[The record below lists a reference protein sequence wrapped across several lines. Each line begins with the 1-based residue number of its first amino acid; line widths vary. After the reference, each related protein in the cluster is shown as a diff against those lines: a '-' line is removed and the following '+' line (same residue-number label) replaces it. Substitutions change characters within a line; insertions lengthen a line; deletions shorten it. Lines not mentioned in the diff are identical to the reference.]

1 MSQTIS
7 IGQKKGLAGR
17 GGGAYLHG
25 YDGRVTRAWAAPAAP
40 TAHRC
45 F

>member
-25 YDGRVTRAWAAPAAP
+25 HGRVTRAWAAPAAP